1 MTSSLSAE
9 SGASAGS
16 DDAEAADAGEG
27 VCVRS
32 TSSFSLTAPSRQHDA
47 AGIVPWDGPGDK
59 ARRRLEMFDLIVIG
73 GGPAG
78 ATAALRARELG
89 ASVALVER
97 GEMGGTCTNDGC
109 VPTRVLAKAARLIR
123 DAEQF
128 ADYGLVGE
136 KPTVDFATLL
146 AQTRH
151 IVHRIHEKKQL
162 QNHLEQAGVT
172 VFANAGDARFLD
184 EHSIALG
191 DGTSLQGEKFILC
204 VGGHA
209 RRLPFPGSE
218 YVLTHSDVWS
228 LQRLPRQ
235 IVVVGGAATGCQLA
249 SCFAAFGAHVRVR
262 EVAPRLLMLED
273 EAVSHGIA
281 EAFLRRGI
289 SVITSIGGI
298 QRIEQRDGAL
308 LVFYPYD
315 GEVRQLTTEAVVL
328 SVGWQ
333 GNTEELN
340 LAAANVQSERSYIV
354 VDDYLQT
361 TAPHIYAA
369 GDITGRMMLVQ
380 SANWEGALAAGNAL
394 LANKRI
400 AEHRIVPH
408 GGFTDPEYG
417 SVGLT
422 EERARAAHD
431 CVVAV
436 VPYKALDRALIDGHR
451 EGFCK
456 LIVSTTTH
464 RILGAHILGE
474 QALEVLQLVATCITA
489 DMPVEKLGEMELGYP
504 TFTAIVAIAARQLSR
519 ELGIVPMGPQ
529 GQIPVPAF
537 SAEWE
542 RGEA

>member
-1 MTSSLSAE
+1 
-9 SGASAGS
+9 
-16 DDAEAADAGEG
+16 
-27 VCVRS
+27 
-32 TSSFSLTAPSRQHDA
+32 
-47 AGIVPWDGPGDK
+47 
-59 ARRRLEMFDLIVIG
+59 MFDLIVIG

-78 ATAALRARELG
+78 ATAVVRARELG
-89 ASVALVER
+89 ATVALVER
-97 GEMGGTCTNDGC
+97 EHLGGTCTNDGC
-109 VPTRVLAKAARLIR
+109 VPTRVLAKAARLVR
-123 DAEQF
+123 DAEQY
-128 ADYGLVGE
+128 AEYGLVGP
-136 KPTVDFATLL
+136 KPTVDFAALL
-146 AQTRH
+146 AQTRK
-151 IVHRIHEKKQL
+151 IVHRIHEKKRL
-162 QNHLEQAGVT
+162 QSHLEQTGAT
-172 VFANAGDARFLD
+172 VFANSGEARFVD
-184 EHSIALG
+184 EHSIALS
-191 DGTSLQGEKFILC
+191 DGTTLQGEKFILC

-209 RRLPFPGSE
+209 RRIPFPGSE
-218 YVLTHSDVWS
+218 YALTHSDMWS
-228 LQRLPRQ
+228 LQKLPRQ
-235 IVVVGGAATGCQLA
+235 VVVVGGAATGCQLA
-249 SCFAAFGAHVRVR
+249 SCFAAFGAQVHVL
-262 EVAPRLLMLED
+262 EVAPRILMLED

-281 EAFLRRGI
+281 RAFQRHGI
-289 SVITSIGGI
+289 TVITNIGGI
-298 QRIEQRDGAL
+298 ERIEQQEGPLRL
-308 LVFYPYD
+308 FYKHE

-333 GNTEELN
+333 GNVEELN
-340 LAAANVQSERSYIV
+340 LAAASVKSERGYIV

-380 SANWEGALAAGNAL
+380 SAMGEGALAAGNAVL
-394 LANKRI
+394 GSKRTYRH
-400 AEHRIVPH
+400 EIVPH

-489 DMPVEKLGEMELGYP
+489 DMPVEKLGEMELAYP